1 MNKNIDVL
9 EILQK
14 VKAALQRRGSKTIA
28 GLGRT
33 FRALD
38 SYDGNKKVDKDEF
51 NVGLKENGVELTNA
65 ESDALLTFFD
75 KDGDGHVNFDEFLVG
90 IRGQLN
96 ERRKDIVLKAFLKFD
111 KDVSG
116 GITIDDLQGVYKV
129 DMHPKF
135 QSGEMTEEEIFSEFL
150 QNFGDKNHDGLI
162 TKEEWLEYYGAV
174 SSNIDNDDHFI
185 LLMRNAWQLD

>member
-1 MNKNIDVL
+1 MNKASDVL
-9 EILQK
+9 EILSK
-14 VKAALQRRGSKTIA
+14 VKAALQRRGSKTIT

-38 SYDGNKKVDKDEF
+38 SYDGNKKVDSSEF
-51 NVGLKENGVELTNA
+51 NVGLRENGVELTQA
-65 ESDALLTFFD
+65 ESDVLLTYFD
-75 KDGDGHVNFDEFLVG
+75 KDGDGCVNFDEFLVG
-90 IRGQLN
+90 IRGELN

-111 KDVSG
+111 KDCSG
-116 GITIDDLQGVYKV
+116 AITADDLAGVYRV

-135 QSGEMTEEEIFSEFL
+135 KSGEMTEVEIFNEFL
-150 QNFGDKNHDGLI
+150 ANFGDKNKDGTV
-162 TKEEWLEYYGAV
+162 TKQEWLEYYAAV